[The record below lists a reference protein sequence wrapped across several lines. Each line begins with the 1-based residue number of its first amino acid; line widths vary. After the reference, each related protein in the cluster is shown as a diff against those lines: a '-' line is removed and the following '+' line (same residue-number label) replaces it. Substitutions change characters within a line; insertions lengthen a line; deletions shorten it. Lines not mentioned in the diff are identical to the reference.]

1 MPKVTIG
8 RDRIDEQKEQ
18 TSQTIRLAIVTGETM
33 RGCSRSETIRHS
45 GMSQANFY
53 KAWKDPSLF
62 RVGQLIAIYEYLR
75 IPETERRFT

>member
-8 RDRIDEQKEQ
+8 IDRIEAQREKA
-18 TSQTIRLAIVTGETM
+18 SQEIRLAIVTGETM

-45 GMSQANFY
+45 GMSQASFY

-62 RVGQLIAIYEYLR
+62 RIGQLIAIYEYLR
-75 IPETERRFT
+75 IPETERRFA